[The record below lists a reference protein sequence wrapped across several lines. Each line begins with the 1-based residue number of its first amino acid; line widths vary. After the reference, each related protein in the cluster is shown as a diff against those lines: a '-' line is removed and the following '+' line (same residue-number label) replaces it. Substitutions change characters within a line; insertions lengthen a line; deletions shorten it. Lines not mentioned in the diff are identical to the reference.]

1 MSTGMTLRNTSA
13 AWQNAHPCEVLSNSG
28 HAGDGGVF
36 WWACCS
42 DSGPAGQRSAPPAS
56 LLSST
61 ASWFRICHWMSVLTS
76 ELPSQ
81 PCARVSGL
89 GRNGEREGDIVK
101 KRSGMIISL
110 FIHHI
115 LDKFFI
121 KKHMR
126 NKINFKCLII
136 RDCCWPTGSFAKQI
150 SGRSWIS
157 TEFIQCYAVW
167 QITKF

>member
-1 MSTGMTLRNTSA
+1 MSTGMTLQNTSA
-13 AWQNAHPCEVLSNSG
+13 AWQNAHPFEVLSNSG

-42 DSGPAGQRSAPPAS
+42 DSWPAGQRSAPPAS

-61 ASWFRICHWMSVLTS
+61 ASWFRICHGMSVLTS

-81 PCARVSGL
+81 PRARVSGL
-89 GRNGEREGDIVK
+89 GRDGEREGDIVK

-121 KKHMR
+121 KKCMR
-126 NKINFKCLII
+126 NKINLKCLII
-136 RDCCWPTGSFAKQI
+136 WDCCWPTGSFAKQI
-150 SGRSWIS
+150 SGRSWIN
-157 TEFIQCYAVW
+157 TELIQCYAVW